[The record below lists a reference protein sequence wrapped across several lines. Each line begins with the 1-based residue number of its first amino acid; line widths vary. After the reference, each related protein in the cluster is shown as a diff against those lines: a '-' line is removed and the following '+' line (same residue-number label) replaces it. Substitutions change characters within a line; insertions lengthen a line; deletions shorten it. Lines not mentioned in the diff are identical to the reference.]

1 MYATVELLPFVSRH
15 AFLSPLVAS
24 SPVCFFSGSFFLQKE
39 REEEGERKILYI
51 YYAQNAILPATKRK
65 GAVSQTR
72 RNIYQEYV
80 TTDSFTR
87 RELHEK
93 CMPSRQLDTLFLLAV
108 PSILHKKNL
117 QRKSPRDIVSHDR
130 DFFPDMLGKNSV
142 ESTELNLCL
151 DIDKLTFWF
160 IK

>member
-39 REEEGERKILYI
+39 REEEEEERKILYI
-51 YYAQNAILPATKRK
+51 YYAQNAILLATKRK

-108 PSILHKKNL
+108 LSILHKKIFKENL
-117 QRKSPRDIVSHDR
+117 LEILFRTIVIFS
-130 DFFPDMLGKNSV
+130 L
-142 ESTELNLCL
+142 
-151 DIDKLTFWF
+151 IFWEKF
-160 IK
+160 G